1 MDRYRK
7 PSRGAGGHHKVAKKK
22 LIGWIVLLA
31 AVGAAATFAP
41 APQREQAAAPARGAS
56 EARGPD
62 APAQSPL
69 EALPARE
76 SFGAKRGELFSAR
89 SWTAPAASGATLSP
103 TPGPPPMPYRVA
115 GQVMH
120 DGSAHIVLAR
130 GDAVLVVREGE
141 ILEGGYR
148 VEAIRSDRV
157 TLLYEAMGTRNDLPL
172 VGVEIP
178 ALATVS
184 AGAATPAA
192 PGATA
197 LAQLRWEGPAR
208 VQAGTTFNV
217 ALKLTS
223 EEALRATP
231 LQLSF
236 DAAVLEP
243 VEVRAGR
250 YFADGT
256 FSYRI
261 NPSGSIFVGASGK
274 GSSAN
279 GAELVI
285 VSFKGIRSGTTAELK
300 LSSVLLQGAAGR
312 PIAHDQ
318 PATFRTAIIQ

>member
-1 MDRYRK
+1 MTK
-7 PSRGAGGHHKVAKKK
+7 SKV
-22 LIGWIVLLA
+22 IGWIVLLA

-41 APQREQAAAPARGAS
+41 APQREQAAAPA
-56 EARGPD
+56 
-62 APAQSPL
+62 APARASSDLVRGKDAAAPGRF

-76 SFGAKRGELFSAR
+76 SLGATRGELFSAR
-89 SWTAPAASGATLSP
+89 SWTPPAAPAAAAAGP
-103 TPGPPPMPYRVA
+103 TVSTPPAPPPMPYRVA

-141 ILEGGYR
+141 VLDGGYR

-157 TLLYEAMGTRNDLPL
+157 TLLYEPLGTRNDLPI

-178 ALATVS
+178 PAATAS
-184 AGAATPAA
+184 APAATPVAQS
-192 PGATA
+192 P
-197 LAQLRWEGPAR
+197 AQLRWEGPAR

-250 YFADGT
+250 YFSDGT
-256 FSYRI
+256 FSYRV

-279 GAELVI
+279 DAELVI
-285 VSFKGIRSGTTAELK
+285 LSFKPIRSGTTAELK

-312 PIAHDQ
+312 PIAPDP
-318 PATFRTAIIQ
+318 PAAFRTALIQ

>member
-1 MDRYRK
+1 
-7 PSRGAGGHHKVAKKK
+7 VAKKK

-89 SWTAPAASGATLSP
+89 SWTAPAAPAASGATLSP

-178 ALATVS
+178 PLATVS

-197 LAQLRWEGPAR
+197 PAQLRWEGPAR

>member
-1 MDRYRK
+1 
-7 PSRGAGGHHKVAKKK
+7 VTKKK
-22 LIGWIVLLA
+22 IVGWIVVLG
-31 AVGAAATFAP
+31 AVGAAVVLAP
-41 APQREQAAAPARGAS
+41 APRNEPIAVQGPARAPSAKAEPAPAAGSRF
-56 EARGPD
+56 
-62 APAQSPL
+62 

-76 SFGAKRGELFSAR
+76 SLGATRGELFSAR
-89 SWTAPAASGATLSP
+89 SWTPPAAPAAAAAGP
-103 TPGPPPMPYRVA
+103 TVSALPAPPPMPYRVA

-148 VEAIRSDRV
+148 VEAIRTDRV
-157 TLLYEAMGTRNDLPL
+157 TLLYEPLGTRNDLPVL
-172 VGVEIP
+172 GVELALPVASTP
-178 ALATVS
+178 AASPVAQAAS
-184 AGAATPAA
+184 AGASA
-192 PGATA
+192 P
-197 LAQLRWEGPAR
+197 AQLRWEGPER

-223 EEALRATP
+223 DQALRATP

-256 FSYRI
+256 FSYRV

-279 GAELVI
+279 DAELVI
-285 VSFKGIRSGTTAELK
+285 VSFKPIRSGTIAELK

-312 PIAHDQ
+312 TIAHDQ
-318 PATFRTAIIQ
+318 PAAFRTAIQ